1 MSTTLELP
9 LAAQTRIKAMQD
21 DMRALQTSMQ
31 MFVDGVLAGMGQDM
45 TKKIKVDLD
54 LMTAT
59 IMEDEA

>member
-1 MSTTLELP
+1 
-9 LAAQTRIKAMQD
+9 MQD
-21 DMRALQTSMQ
+21 EMRSLQTAMQ

-59 IMEDEA
+59 IMEDET